1 MDQRVIDPQLL
12 ARAAEATGPAHEHLS
27 PGREIH
33 GGVFVLMTLAYAAI
47 LVAFW
52 LAFSADLDTVFAI
65 GVCAVYLAMYLGT
78 PWALVRTGRRRA
90 GKTDQPARSWGEFLE
105 DGLTTFNGWCSGRT
119 ALIQILLVPVAAAIA
134 SSAIAL
140 IIVVSRPG

>member
-1 MDQRVIDPQLL
+1 MDQRVIDPELL
-12 ARAAEATGPAHEHLS
+12 ARATGTIEPAREHLS

-33 GGVFVLMTLAYAAI
+33 GGVFVLMTMAYTAI
-47 LVAFW
+47 LLAFW

-78 PWALVRTGRRRA
+78 PWALVRTGRRHA
-90 GKTDQPARSWGEFLE
+90 GKSGERVRSWGEFLE

-134 SSAIAL
+134 SSAIAF
-140 IIVVSRPG
+140 IIVLSRPG